1 MLKRNKQWKWLCAGI
16 LLTCLNNILSDTNL
30 KNNQYVNKYMQS
42 TYEKAQP
49 FKILYFKLI

>member
-1 MLKRNKQWKWLCAGI
+1 MLKRNKQWKWLCASI
-16 LLTCLNNILSDTNL
+16 LLTCLNNILPDTNL
-30 KNNQYVNKYMQS
+30 KNNQYVNEYMQS